1 MKRFTLLLLILAAA
15 AAVWWWRGQG
25 TDGWRIANS
34 PPPRSGIVCFGDS
47 LTTGYGVTPDQA
59 YPAHLAEILGLS
71 RSVVIARGVN
81 GRTLAQ
87 ARGHV
92 ARDVLASSAGT
103 AIVLLGGNDQLQ
115 ARSAEDAMD
124 DLDAIVREIVASGRM
139 VVVCDFSPIP
149 AIHGGWARGSAEIAQ
164 RHGAIL
170 VEGAVDGLYGDD
182 DHTSADN
189 IHLNASGQRILAE
202 RIAAALG
209 PHL

>member
-1 MKRFTLLLLILAAA
+1 MKRFTPLLLLILAAT
-15 AAVWWWRGQG
+15 AAVWWWRG
-25 TDGWRIANS
+25 DASEWPIANS

-47 LTTGYGVTPDQA
+47 LTNGVGVTPDQA
-59 YPAHLAEILGLS
+59 YPAVLAHLLGLS
-71 RSVVIARGVN
+71 RSDVIVRGVN

-124 DLDAIVREIVASGRM
+124 DLDAIVREITASGRM

-149 AIHGGWARGSAEIAQ
+149 GVHGGWARGAREIAQ
-164 RHGAIL
+164 RHGAVL
-170 VEGAVDGLYGDD
+170 VEGAVDGLYGND
-182 DHTSADN
+182 DHTSSDS
-189 IHLNASGQRILAE
+189 IHLSASGQRILAE
-202 RIAAALG
+202 RIDAALG

>member
-15 AAVWWWRGQG
+15 AAVWWWRGHA
-25 TDGWRIANS
+25 TERWPIANS
-34 PPPRSGIVCFGDS
+34 PPPRPGIVCFGDS
-47 LTTGYGVTPDQA
+47 LTNGVGVTPDQA
-59 YPAHLAEILGLS
+59 YPALLANLLGLS
-71 RSVVIARGVN
+71 RSDVIARGVN

-87 ARGHV
+87 ARRDV
-92 ARDVLASSAGT
+92 ERDVLSTSAGT

-124 DLDAIVREIVASGRM
+124 DLNAIVREISASGRM

-149 AIHGGWARGSAEIAQ
+149 AIHRAWARGAREIAQ

-170 VEGAVDGLYGDD
+170 VEGAVDGLYGDNE
-182 DHTSADN
+182 HTSADN
-189 IHLNASGQRILAE
+189 VHLNASGQRILAE
-202 RIAAALG
+202 RIAAAIR